1 MKYREARKRFIDA
14 WGTLGSSWGVSR
26 TEAQIHALL
35 MISPKALTTDDIME
49 ELGISRG
56 NVSMGL
62 KSLQDWG
69 IVFKEFEPGE
79 RKKFYRSEKDVLKL
93 ATQVAKERR
102 RRELEPIIEML
113 DEVSNVKDASVAK
126 DQLNELN
133 KMTSALGDFAK
144 QSDSVLKHFIKS
156 EKRWFFKSI
165 MKFIK

>member
-1 MKYREARKRFIDA
+1 MKYGEARKRFIDA
-14 WGTLGSSWGVSR
+14 WGTLGSSWGISR

-35 MISPKALTTDDIME
+35 MVSPKALTTDDIMG

-79 RKKFYRSEKDVLKL
+79 RKKFYRTEKDVLKL

-102 RRELEPIIEML
+102 RREIEPIIDML
-113 DEVSNVKDASVAK
+113 NEVGDVKDTSVAK
-126 DQLNELN
+126 EQLQELN
-133 KMTSALGDFAK
+133 KMTSALSDFAN
-144 QSDSVLKHFIKS
+144 QSDRVLGQFIKS
-156 EKRWFFKSI
+156 EKGWFFKTM
-165 MKFIK
+165 MKLFK